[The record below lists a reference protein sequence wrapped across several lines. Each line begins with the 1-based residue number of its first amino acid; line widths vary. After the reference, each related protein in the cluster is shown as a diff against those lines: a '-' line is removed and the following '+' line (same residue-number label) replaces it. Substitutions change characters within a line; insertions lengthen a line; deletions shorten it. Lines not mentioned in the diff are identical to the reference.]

1 MKEILISFSMFPYR
15 RYGGK
20 LAFDYEMEREGVIMS
35 DNSTKNA
42 IWKCAC
48 ALLGLFIVL
57 VLAGAAVLFFWP
69 AGGIGQGSGKAAP
82 ETELQAVAPAEAE
95 TQTKSSIQ
103 IGASGEVT
111 SATETEDA
119 DLSADYIIP
128 DSNTKLLT
136 NADIEGLSAQQ
147 LNYARNEIYARH
159 GRMFDSEELQEYFG
173 SKSWYNPQYPAD
185 EFDQTSDSVLTD
197 TEKKNAEFLREA
209 ENNIQPG
216 GYQLDQ

>member
-1 MKEILISFSMFPYR
+1 MGE
-15 RYGGK
+15 
-20 LAFDYEMEREGVIMS
+20 
-35 DNSTKNA
+35 NSTKNA

-57 VLAGAAVLFFWP
+57 VLAGTALLFFWP
-69 AGGIGQGSGKAAP
+69 AGGIGQGAGKTASK
-82 ETELQAVAPAEAE
+82 TELQAVAPAEDE
-95 TQTKSSIQ
+95 MQTKSSIQ

-111 SATETEDA
+111 SAAETEDA
-119 DLSADYIIP
+119 ELSADYVIP
-128 DSNTKLLT
+128 DSNTKLLAD
-136 NADIEGLSAQQ
+136 ADIEGLSAQQ

-159 GRMFDSEELQEYFG
+159 GRMFDSDELQKYFE
-173 SKSWYNPQYPAD
+173 SKSWYKAQYTAD
-185 EFDQTSDSVLTD
+185 EFDQQSDSVLTD